1 MKGNLMSLGAK
12 ALLLTTL
19 LPYAA
24 LAQQVAPAPIT
35 TLGGLTAKICVAV
48 NWIFTFLIIIAIVFA
63 LIAAFKYL
71 TAAGDPEKVKSAS
84 HTLVYV
90 AVAVAAAIV
99 AKGVPLIVGNFF
111 GAGFT
116 GCP

>member
-1 MKGNLMSLGAK
+1 MSLGAK

-24 LAQQVAPAPIT
+24 LAQTNIT
-35 TLGGLTAKICVAV
+35 PPVTSLPELVSRAGPLCTAI
-48 NWIFTFLIIIAIVFA
+48 NWAFTILIIIAIVFV

-84 HTLVYV
+84 HTLVYAAV
-90 AVAVAAAIV
+90 AVAVGIL
-99 AKGVPLIVGNFF
+99 AKGIPLIVGNFF
-111 GAGFT
+111 GRT
-116 GCP
+116 LIGC